1 MFTDAFGKIWYKGNL
16 HTHTTNSDG
25 AYTPEET
32 IALYKSK
39 GYDFLALTDHWFHGE
54 GRQEENFLL
63 LNGTEF
69 DVGSTVPGGHLP
81 HRRHRHGERRLRLQN
96 ARRGFP
102 RRRLSMRSIT

>member
-25 AYTPEET
+25 AYAPEET

-69 DVGSTVPGGHLP
+69 DVGSTVQEGIYHIVGI
-81 HRRHRHGERRLRLQN
+81 GMEKALRLQN

-102 RRRLSMRSIT
+102 RRRSSMRSIT

>member
-1 MFTDAFGKIWYKGNL
+1 MFTDVFGKIWYKGNL

-39 GYDFLALTDHWFHGE
+39 NYDFLALTDHWFHGE

-63 LNGTEF
+63 LNSTEF
-69 DVGSTVPGGHLP
+69 NGIPFVPQKFRNFPAILE
-81 HRRHRHGERRLRLQN
+81 HRKIQANPL
-96 ARRGFP
+96 
-102 RRRLSMRSIT
+102 

>member
-1 MFTDAFGKIWYKGNL
+1 MFTDAFGKTWYKGNL

-39 GYDFLALTDHWFHGE
+39 DYDFLALTDHWFHGE
-54 GRQEENFLL
+54 GRQEEKFLL

-69 DVGSTVPGGHLP
+69 DVGSTVQEGIYHIVGIGMGESACAYKTRAGAFRAED
-81 HRRHRHGERRLRLQN
+81 HR
-96 ARRGFP
+96 
-102 RRRLSMRSIT
+102 

>member
-1 MFTDAFGKIWYKGNL
+1 MFTDAFGKTWYKGNL

-39 GYDFLALTDHWFHGE
+39 DYDFLALTDHWFHGE

-69 DVGSTVPGGHLP
+69 DVGSTVQGAFTTSSASAW
-81 HRRHRHGERRLRLQN
+81 RKRLRLQN

-102 RRRLSMRSIT
+102 RRRSSMKSIT